1 MPSILVVYYS
11 KSGNT
16 RKMAELVAEGAG
28 ASGDHVV
35 ELVPVQNLESVDFLA
50 ADAFAFG
57 SPDYFTYISGHL
69 KVLFDDALASKD
81 LLKDKP
87 FVAFISHGGGGGAVK
102 SLETLAQAVGL
113 KKAAESVK
121 CKGAPDAQSAKAC
134 RQLGAALAKSLS

>member
-1 MPSILVVYYS
+1 MASILVVYYS

-16 RKMAELVAEGAG
+16 RRMAELVAEGAG
-28 ASGDHVV
+28 DSGDHHVQ
-35 ELVPVQNLESVDFLA
+35 LVPVQNLETVDFVA
-50 ADAFAFG
+50 ADGFAFG
-57 SPDYFTYISGHL
+57 SPDYFTYIAGHL

-87 FVAFISHGGGGGAVK
+87 FVAFVSHGGGGGAIK

-113 KKAAESVK
+113 KRVADGVK
-121 CKGAPDAQSAKAC
+121 CKGVPDAESAKAC